1 MQNNSKYT
9 INSHRFHL
17 SGSQS
22 LSHIAT
28 IPFHLWFIYMVFP
41 LSLPCLWP
49 WVRLEIM
56 HQPSSLH
63 HPSCCQSSLLKINSE
78 NHVISL
84 ISFPLY
90 GFVWHSKSSTI
101 WVYCGFPAYLFLKNY
116 FNPNILQKIFPDPLN
131 VFPPLPQAF
140 IHLQVNSHDLPGLSS
155 SCLPVAFINV
165 RPTRKSRPL
174 FFIISVFSMPKLPL

>member
-1 MQNNSKYT
+1 MQIFPQGVHSIMQNNSKYT

-78 NHVISL
+78 NRHFPYFIS
-84 ISFPLY
+84 S
-90 GFVWHSKSSTI
+90 VWLCLAFK
-101 WVYCGFPAYLFLKNY
+101 
-116 FNPNILQKIFPDPLN
+116 
-131 VFPPLPQAF
+131 VF
-140 IHLQVNSHDLPGLSS
+140 HDLGLLWFSSLPIPQELLQPQHPSKNLPRSSQCLSS
-155 SCLPVAFINV
+155 SATGFH
-165 RPTRKSRPL
+165 TST
-174 FFIISVFSMPKLPL
+174 S